1 MNNFKNLILHELN
14 GKVARNLKQLDKNN
28 AERNAAI
35 QYLANGNDVKTL
47 RELPD
52 DIVKSVLWRNPK
64 LYDELSPEQ
73 QQSEVIQ
80 QAQQENQIRK
90 DFDPKLIQQIENP
103 SIELQN
109 YIINKNP
116 TFIKYINNP
125 SFEAQRRVVSSNPSL
140 VKYIK
145 NPSNEIM
152 EIAKSALHPLEIMKD
167 MCKTGDIVRDLAIA
181 AVSSDKKAL
190 KILLDSN
197 LVGESTRTDSQILKA
212 ALAADPTA
220 IEYLAENGLATP
232 EYQRFAIEQNP
243 DIIKMMPEYFYLDD
257 LNLVQYAR
265 DQKRKLNDIRKKGRI
280 KQIQDDPFIIDILKD
295 VTPEEQELAD
305 SIKQKI
311 SNNVVPYA
319 LKITPSTSDA
329 LTDFIVDR
337 IIGRQEKTPELRS
350 ACAHILSSK
359 ADDPEIK
366 YQLLKKFPNIIGSI
380 PDNQITP
387 QDISLV
393 KDYGGETVIE
403 QFLLSNP
410 HRNLPA
416 NIQKALVYD
425 GNSLNHKILRIL
437 KTMDNFDHSL
447 LYSDKDINAY
457 KTDDNNQKST
467 HGYIGNEPN
476 YNAKELKDY
485 KDQKTSVII
494 NEYDNVTIPLVKQ
507 FIQKLQEQKKLFTE
521 QQKKSVDE
529 LFSKEKL
536 SEFFNYNIE
545 NVTPDKLQII
555 QKQIDVVYNDRNKY
569 YQQWVDKCNN
579 IISDIM
585 DEFVKVTDTKYD
597 WVTVF
602 TTRNGEMNSIG
613 VIKDKNGKKN
623 YDDQSKIISTIP
635 DGAVKSK
642 HKTIPL
648 SFHMNEKT
656 KNTYIHFLDVSSK
669 QELDKRFNFIHDF
682 LINIQQTI
690 KTILRTQ
697 IRNLDILLEY
707 PYSSIDLH
715 EVERKIKQAQADEE
729 ERKRQYRNPS
739 WDYIK
744 KLMDNGEI

>member
-52 DIVKSVLWRNPK
+52 DVIKSVLWRNPK

-140 VKYIK
+140 IKYIK

-152 EIAKSALHPLEIMKD
+152 EIAKSALHPLEMMKD

-243 DIIKMMPEYFYLDD
+243 DIINMMPEYFYLDD

-265 DQKRKLNDIRKKGRI
+265 DQKRKLKDIRKKGRI

-305 SIKQKI
+305 NIKQKI
-311 SNNVVPYA
+311 SNDIVPYA

-329 LTDFIVDR
+329 LTDFIVDN
-337 IIGRQEKTPELRS
+337 IVSRQEKTPELRS

-359 ADDPEIK
+359 PDDPEIK
-366 YQLLKKFPNIIGSI
+366 YQLLKKFPNTIGSI
-380 PDNQITP
+380 PDDQITP
-387 QDISLV
+387 QDITLV
-393 KDYGGETVIE
+393 KDYGGETAIE

-416 NIQKALVYD
+416 NVQKALVYD

-437 KTMDNFDHSL
+437 KTMDNFDNSL

-457 KTDDNNQKST
+457 KTDDSQE
-467 HGYIGNEPN
+467 IQ
-476 YNAKELKDY
+476 Y
-485 KDQKTSVII
+485 KDKYDDDELSYSVKQSRAFEADKKQKIQQTIE
-494 NEYDNVTIPLVKQ
+494 EYDNDVIPVANE
-507 FIQKLQEQKKLFTE
+507 FINKLREQKQNLVEK
-521 QQKKSVDE
+521 QKIPVDE

-536 SEFFNYNIE
+536 SQFFNYNIK

-569 YQQWVDKCNN
+569 YQQWIDKCNN
-579 IISDIM
+579 LLDDIINELTKTTDTQYDYVFTFTTPRGSTSEKRKTIYLSFYM
-585 DEFVKVTDTKYD
+585 DE
-597 WVTVF
+597 
-602 TTRNGEMNSIG
+602 G
-613 VIKDKNGKKN
+613 V
-623 YDDQSKIISTIP
+623 
-635 DGAVKSK
+635 
-642 HKTIPL
+642 
-648 SFHMNEKT
+648 
-656 KNTYIHFLDVSSK
+656 KNTYKHFLDVSSK
-669 QELDKRFNFIHDF
+669 SELDQRFQFLNRF
-682 LINIQQTI
+682 LINIKNTITYLFQT
-690 KTILRTQ
+690 K
-697 IRNLDILLEY
+697 IRFLDTLLEY

-715 EVERKIKQAQADEE
+715 EVERTIKQVQADEE
-729 ERKRQYRNPS
+729 ERKRQARNPS
-739 WDYIK
+739 LDYIR
-744 KLMDNGEI
+744 KLMANGEI